1 MFEILHF
8 RDSDKILKQK
18 KMVNDVKE
26 TLQYIDDVLSGS
38 LYKGELF
45 RQALDEMGWRHNGT
59 LNILE
64 GRRYMYKGFKKDV
77 AIEGNFS
84 AYEFILEGLL
94 RLQIGYDKGLLE
106 TGILLLTSKRSE
118 KSPYGNTS
126 KMVKE
131 EIDMLYPTISMPVS
145 IALFDLDDPEMFDDE
160 GGDENGGISVS
171 TDEQEEA

>member
-26 TLQYIDDVLSGS
+26 TLQYIDDVLTGVQF
-38 LYKGELF
+38 KGELF

-64 GRRYMYKGFKKDV
+64 GRRYVYKGFKKDV

-84 AYEFILEGLL
+84 AYEYILEGLF
-94 RLQIGYDKGLLE
+94 RLQVGYDKGMIE
-106 TGILLLTSKRSE
+106 TGILILTSKRSE
-118 KSPYGNTS
+118 KSPYGSTS
-126 KMVKE
+126 KMVRA
-131 EIDMLYPTISMPVS
+131 EIEMLYPTISMPVTV
-145 IALFDLDDPEMFDDE
+145 ALFDLGETDIMGE
-160 GGDENGGISVS
+160 GGDDNGGVSVS
-171 TDEQEEA
+171 ADEYEET

>member
-1 MFEILHF
+1 MFEILYF
-8 RDSDKILKQK
+8 RGSDKILKQK

-26 TLQYIDDVLSGS
+26 TLQYIDDVLTGVQF
-38 LYKGELF
+38 KGELF

-84 AYEFILEGLL
+84 AYEYILEGLF
-94 RLQIGYDKGLLE
+94 RLQVGYDKGMIE
-106 TGILLLTSKRSE
+106 TGILILTAKRSE
-118 KSPYGNTS
+118 NSPYGNTS

-131 EIDMLYPTISMPVS
+131 EIELLYPTISMPVS
-145 IALFDLDDPEMFDDE
+145 VALFNLGDPEIMDDE
-160 GGDENGGISVS
+160 GGDDDGVS
-171 TDEQEEA
+171 FPALEQEEA